1 VMTQLQNAMQSIN
14 AKMMA
19 PGAQEEKLIQ
29 NAEEAIRKTV
39 IEINTL
45 FSSKWVDYRKQVEE
59 TKVNLFKE
67 YSPIGQ

>member
-1 VMTQLQNAMQSIN
+1 MNQWQTAMQSIN

-19 PGAQEEKLIQ
+19 PGAQEAKLIQ
-29 NAEEAIRKTV
+29 NAEEAVRTIIGT
-39 IEINTL
+39 INTL
-45 FSSKWVDYRKQVEE
+45 FTGKWVDYRKQVEE

>member
-1 VMTQLQNAMQSIN
+1 
-14 AKMMA
+14 MMA

-39 IEINTL
+39 TEINTL

-67 YSPIGQ
+67 YSPISE